1 MPHMQHMSRQPSCLF
16 PLRTLCS
23 LEHLHTVCSILAT
36 LATRARMRAPALSR
50 SDFVTP
56 WTVACQD
63 PMSLGFPRQEY
74 WSKWP
79 FPTWIPR
86 SDLRIPR

>member
-36 LATRARMRAPALSR
+36 RARVRAPALSR

-74 WSKWP
+74 WSRWP

-86 SDLRIPR
+86 SGLRIPR